1 MKYFGVCND
10 HLCPQI
16 GNTALLNAAHQGHID
31 VVELLLTHG
40 ASVNLQ
46 NDVRISCVRMNVGGK
61 ELNYFA
67 LFIRVVSCVHTRTGR
82 RLCLRSSRC
91 LHVCFIDV

>member
-16 GNTALLNAAHQGHID
+16 GNTALLHAAHQGHID
-31 VVELLLTHG
+31 VVDLLLTHG

-46 NDVRISCVRMNVGGK
+46 NDVRMNVGHK
-61 ELNYFA
+61 
-67 LFIRVVSCVHTRTGR
+67 
-82 RLCLRSSRC
+82 
-91 LHVCFIDV
+91 

>member
-10 HLCPQI
+10 HLYPQI
-16 GNTALLNAAHQGHID
+16 GNTALLYAAHEGHID
-31 VVELLLTHG
+31 VVELLLAHG

-46 NDVRISCVRMNVGGK
+46 NDVRMNVGGK

-67 LFIRVVSCVHTRTGR
+67 LFICAVSCVHTHGEAVVSSKRS
-82 RLCLRSSRC
+82 LPACL
-91 LHVCFIDV
+91 LH

>member
-16 GNTALLNAAHQGHID
+16 GNTALLNAAHEGHID

-46 NDVRISCVRMNVGGK
+46 NDVRMNVGHK
-61 ELNYFA
+61 
-67 LFIRVVSCVHTRTGR
+67 
-82 RLCLRSSRC
+82 
-91 LHVCFIDV
+91 